1 MTDFSALGAV
11 RNTASRA
18 TLGSVAALA
27 GVSKQT
33 VSNVINSPHLVRG
46 DTASRVNA
54 AIAQLRYRPH
64 RAAAQLRTRR
74 SRVLG
79 LRIPNRFTDA
89 VFDRFLHA
97 LTDAAGALDY
107 RIMLYT
113 AQDDKVEIGAYDELI
128 DRWDVDGFVLT
139 GTHPGDERTSYLSA
153 AGVPCVT
160 FGRPWDDSGHHPW
173 VDVDGAAGTR
183 AATEHLISRG
193 HRRIGFLGWPERSG
207 VGGDRLAG
215 WAGAIAAAGLPA
227 LETSRA
233 VNDAHQGRA
242 AAAELLDRTQPTAVV
257 CASDVLALGASAEIA
272 SRGLKVGEQIG
283 VIGFDDTDVSQVA
296 GLTSLAQPLVDVAAH
311 CARLIAALLDAPPDE
326 SPEQVLLPPVLML
339 RGSSAAVFR

>member
-1 MTDFSALGAV
+1 MTEFSGPVAGRIPAP
-11 RNTASRA
+11 RA

-33 VSNVINSPHLVRG
+33 VSNVINTPQMVRG
-46 DTASRVNA
+46 DTASKVTA
-54 AIAQLRYRPH
+54 AIAQLGYRPH

-113 AQDDKVEIGAYDELI
+113 ADDDTTEIQAYDELLG
-128 DRWDVDGFVLT
+128 RWDIDGFVLT
-139 GTHPGDERTSYLSA
+139 GTHPGDMRTSYLA
-153 AGVPCVT
+153 GAGVPCVT

-173 VDVDGAAGTR
+173 VDVDGASGTR

-193 HRRIGFLGWPERSG
+193 HRRIGFLGWPDGSG
-207 VGGDRLAG
+207 VGDDRLVG
-215 WAGAIAAAGLPA
+215 WADAISAAGLPA
-227 LETSRA
+227 LEPSRA
-233 VNDAHQGRA
+233 VNDAQQGRA
-242 AAAELLDRTQPTAVV
+242 AAAQLLDRTQPTAIV
-257 CASDVLALGASAEIA
+257 CASDVLALGAISEITA
-272 SRGLKVGEQIG
+272 RGFEVGRQIA
-283 VIGFDDTDVSQVA
+283 VIGFDDTDLSRVS
-296 GLTSLAQPLVDVAAH
+296 GLSSLAQPLVEVAAH
-311 CARLIAALLDAPPDE
+311 SARLIAALLEKPSGGP
-326 SPEQVLLPPVLML
+326 PEQILLPPTLVM
-339 RGSSAAVFR
+339 RASSTAALP